1 MKCLSEFDSLEFRAG
16 YYECQD
22 VRDGGIDINDDI
34 EAGQS
39 DCKGNTSS

>member
-1 MKCLSEFDSLEFRAG
+1 MKCLNKFDIREFRAG

-22 VRDGGIDINDDI
+22 VRDGGIDIYDVI